1 MKVIYSTEFNPSYTY
16 DPAAAIG
23 RMESVVQVIQDR
35 ATFIEAV
42 PATER
47 DIAAVHTASH
57 IAQVRRE
64 GLYDIAA
71 LAAGG
76 AIQAAITGVTEP
88 CFALI
93 RPPGH
98 HASAESAWGF
108 CYFNNMSIALERLRR
123 DGLIKTAQVLDFD
136 LHFGDGNVNILS
148 GKGYVS
154 ICNPQ
159 ADNRNGYLLEVE
171 RFLTG
176 SKVDIIGISPAST
189 TTWRI
194 GEGCWQRRI
203 TAIWA
208 GWFEKPPSVMAED
221 VLPFSKAV
229 TTTVSWDTTSWHS
242 SKVWRGHEGLSHH
255 TIDEGGMM
263 TKFGCMAP
271 ALLVFLFLCVGA
283 PPGYP

>member
-176 SKVDIIGISPAST
+176 SKVDIIGISAGFDHHLEDWGGLLAT
-189 TTWRI
+189 EDYRHMGRMVREAAERNGGGCFAI
-194 GEGCWQRRI
+194 LEGGYNHR
-203 TAIWA
+203 
-208 GWFEKPPSVMAED
+208 
-221 VLPFSKAV
+221 VL
-229 TTTVSWDTTSWHS
+229 
-242 SKVWRGHEGLSHH
+242 GHNVLALLEGL
-255 TIDEGGMM
+255 ER
-263 TKFGCMAP
+263 A
-271 ALLVFLFLCVGA
+271 
-283 PPGYP
+283 